1 MKLKLDPHS
10 DKPIYEQMI
19 DAIIAAIDANRL
31 GTGDKLPSVRGLS
44 AQLGI
49 NPNTT
54 ARVYRE
60 LEIRGFIESK
70 AGSGSFVL
78 PKNTEAAALAKQKR
92 MQELYTDMMDEARV
106 RRIEEKDFIRFLKTR
121 TTT

>member
-1 MKLKLDPHS
+1 MKIRVDPHS
-10 DKPIYEQMI
+10 DTPIYEQMI
-19 DAIIAAIDANRL
+19 NAIIRAIEVNQL
-31 GTGDKLPSVRGLS
+31 GAGDKLPSVRGLS

-78 PKNTEAAALAKQKR
+78 PKNAEAAAQEKARR
-92 MQELYTDMMDEARV
+92 MQQLYSDMMEEART
-106 RRIEEKDFIRFLKTR
+106 RRIEQDEFIRFLKARAQT
-121 TTT
+121 